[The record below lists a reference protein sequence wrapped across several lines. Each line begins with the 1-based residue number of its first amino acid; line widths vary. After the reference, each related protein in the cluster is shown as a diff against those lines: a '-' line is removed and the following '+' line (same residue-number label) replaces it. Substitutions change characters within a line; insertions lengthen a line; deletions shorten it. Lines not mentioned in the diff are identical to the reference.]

1 MVLQWPPRD
10 GAFNAETPYD
20 SETFSITEMTPV
32 AGLYR
37 CSPQYSRRGP
47 EAMKLQQNPRAPI
60 NLITAY
66 GAESVTVNGVAH
78 PCHLA
83 VAPDAL
89 AEAWHEGE
97 FGALQAAHLAALLAM
112 KPAVVLLGTGSR
124 QRFPAPAIM
133 RPLIE
138 AGVGCE
144 VMDTGAACRTYNIL
158 ASEGRQVVAALLLPH
173 DG

>member
-1 MVLQWPPRD
+1 
-10 GAFNAETPYD
+10 
-20 SETFSITEMTPV
+20 MTPV

-97 FGALQAAHLAALLAM
+97 FASLQATHLAALLAM